1 MARAWDR
8 LDPRDYVRIQEALLV
23 DLVHR
28 FLYPF
33 SPFYRRLFEERGIR
47 PRHIRRLR
55 DIEKL
60 PLVSAEDF
68 EPSPQDAWRPFR
80 ALLRPDERSL
90 KRSAH
95 RSLLRRVALEKLLR
109 GEESAERVLA
119 EEFKPVHLHLLN
131 EGGPVVGYTIRDLSA
146 LAQAGARAM
155 AVMGLRRSDVVFS
168 ALPFG
173 PDLPFWHL
181 YYGALGA
188 GMSAFHVGAGEVVRP
203 AEVASWM
210 ERSRASVLFAQPG
223 YAEGLLRGA
232 PPASFARLRT
242 LGLWAPSDMAGARE
256 RYTVR
261 LRSAG
266 ATDARVSVLL
276 GIPEVRAGWAE
287 CPAPGGDP
295 GTSFGYHTYPDLELL
310 EVVDAEGNSL
320 DENEPGELVYTSL
333 DWRGSALLRYRTGI
347 VARRGITWER
357 CPGCRRTV
365 PRIAP
370 DLSRVAWRARVRGAR
385 GPVEIDVADVLPALW
400 RATGVPLWQVEILRG
415 AGPDRTDVVVANL
428 GGALARDVD
437 DLGRALGPLGV
448 RCRAVPFAEL
458 RQRMGV
464 GRERPES
471 RVVVR
476 EGSAVPRPAPRPV
489 APPER
494 GVAPSV
500 PLQDLGEGPDRE

>member
-8 LDPRDYVRIQEALLV
+8 LDPRDYVRLQETLLV
-23 DLVHR
+23 DLVQR
-28 FLYPF
+28 FLFPF
-33 SPFYRRLFEERGIR
+33 SPFYRRIFEERGIR

-60 PLVSAEDF
+60 PLVSREDF
-68 EPSPQDAWRPFR
+68 EPTPQDAWRPFR

-95 RSLLRRVALEKLLR
+95 RALLRRVAAEKLLR

-119 EEFKPVHLHLLN
+119 EEFKPVHLHLRQR
-131 EGGPVVGYTIRDLSA
+131 GGPVVGYTIRDLSA
-146 LAQAGARAM
+146 LAQAGARAL
-155 AVMGLRRSDVVFS
+155 AVMGLRRSDVMFS

-173 PDLPFWHL
+173 PDLPFWEL
-181 YYGALGA
+181 YYAALGA
-188 GMSAFHVGAGEVVRP
+188 GMSAFHLGAGEVVRP
-203 AEVASWM
+203 AEAAAWM
-210 ERSRASVLFAQPG
+210 ARAGATALVAQPG

-232 PPASFARLRT
+232 PPSSFARLRT
-242 LGLWAPSDMAGARE
+242 LALWAPCEMAGAHQ

-266 ATDARVSVLL
+266 ATDAGVGVLV
-276 GIPEVRAGWAE
+276 GIPEARAAWAE
-287 CPAPGGDP
+287 CPAPRADA

-310 EVVDAEGNSL
+310 EVVDAEGRSL

-365 PRIAP
+365 PRVAP
-370 DLSRVAWRARVRGAR
+370 DLSRVEWRARVRGAR
-385 GPVEIDVADVLPALW
+385 GPVSVDVADVLPALW
-400 RATGVPLWQVEILRG
+400 RATGVPLWQVEILKG
-415 AGPDRTDVVVANL
+415 AGPDRSDVVVANL
-428 GGALARDVD
+428 GGALPRDVEE
-437 DLGRALGPLGV
+437 LGRALAPLGV
-448 RCRAVPFAEL
+448 RCRAVPFADL
-458 RQRMGV
+458 RQRMAV
-464 GRERPES
+464 GRERAED

-476 EGSAVPRPAPRPV
+476 DAASMAARPPRAPAGGG
-489 APPER
+489 PP
-494 GVAPSV
+494 P
-500 PLQDLGEGPDRE
+500 